1 MLLSYFTEEAYDQ
14 LLHDIPL
21 NAGKYS
27 SDDEW
32 LSTYFGSTD
41 GYFKQSSVDVNMF
54 TPSYSPGKKDDAQKS
69 QEDLVN
75 TRLMYDAFRGLT
87 PLQASNKYLWTYL
100 CHAIPAYRNYIR
112 DRWMQEERE
121 NTIKSRFFVTTPGS
135 LLNDNALSRLWWYG
149 YLTYDKENGNHYAL
163 TEILFTNQTICTDVM
178 DTFNRMNIDR
188 MRGVLLAIRDF
199 KNEIGENEGI
209 TEYFRECK
217 KYLNHYAAVT
227 TLEFLDSEEIRDLAF
242 NYMIKLRNNKV
253 NGQGGSNRK
262 HKKSLIKT

>member
-1 MLLSYFTEEAYDQ
+1 MLLGYFTEEAYDK
-14 LLHDIPL
+14 LLQDIPQ
-21 NAGKYS
+21 NAGNYS
-27 SDDEW
+27 SNEEW
-32 LSTYFGSTD
+32 LSTYFGNTNDYFRMST
-41 GYFKQSSVDVNMF
+41 VDVSMF
-54 TPSYSPGKKDDAQKS
+54 TPSYALGKKDDMQKS

-75 TRLMYDAFRGLT
+75 TRLVYDAFRNLT

-100 CHAIPAYRNYIR
+100 CHAVPEYRDYIK

-149 YLTYDKENGNHYAL
+149 YLTYDRNSNNHYAL

-178 DTFNRMNIDR
+178 DTFNRMNYDR
-188 MRGVLLAIRDF
+188 MRGVLLAIKDF
-199 KNEIGENEGI
+199 RCEIGDGEGI

-227 TLEFLDSEEIRDLAF
+227 TLEFLSSDEIHDLAF
-242 NYMIKLRNNKV
+242 NYMMKLREEKISS
-253 NGQGGSNRK
+253 GGGPRF
-262 HKKSLIKT
+262 KKKKNSRV